1 MASQRNFD
9 KVVRGQRV
17 VLPDEICPAE
27 ICIKD
32 GVIAE
37 IRKGSA
43 SSFEAGVEV
52 IDAGDLY
59 VMPGVVDS
67 HVHVNEPGRTEW
79 EGYVTAT
86 RAAAAGGITTIV
98 DMPLNSVPSTT
109 TLAAFQT
116 KLDTA
121 RDKLY
126 VDVAFWGGVVP
137 GNEGEL
143 QAMIAAGISG
153 FKCFL
158 IHSGVDEFQHVTEP
172 DLHRAMQ
179 ALQGTN
185 SVLLFHAEVDQP
197 IGTQTSTSPQAYQ
210 TFLQSRPKA
219 MENHAIQ
226 LVSDMCQ
233 QYGVR
238 CHIVHLSSAEALPI
252 IRTARQRGLPLTVET
267 CHHYLTL
274 CAEDIPDR
282 ATQFKC
288 CPPIRER
295 NNQEELWD
303 ALKARDIDMVVS
315 DHSPCTAD
323 LKLLDTGDFVA
334 AWGGVASVQ
343 FGLSLFWTN
352 AAQRNLTV
360 RDLVDWMCV
369 TTSDLCGMGHRKG
382 SLEVG
387 KDADLVIWDPDGT
400 FTVTEDII
408 QHKNKVTPYLD
419 RVLKGVVHRTLVRGN
434 TVFDSGT
441 FSSQPMGTILLKP
454 TTTSAK

>member
-1 MASQRNFD
+1 MASQVNFD
-9 KVVRGQRV
+9 KVVRGRRV

-37 IRKGSA
+37 IRKGNS
-43 SSFEAGVEV
+43 SSFGAGLEV

-98 DMPLNSVPSTT
+98 DMPLNSIPSTT
-109 TLAAFQT
+109 TLDAFQT
-116 KLDTA
+116 KMDTA

-137 GNEGEL
+137 GNE
-143 QAMIAAGISG
+143 
-153 FKCFL
+153 
-158 IHSGVDEFQHVTEP
+158 
-172 DLHRAMQ
+172 
-179 ALQGTN
+179 
-185 SVLLFHAEVDQP
+185 FHAEVDQP
-197 IGTQTSTSPQAYQ
+197 IGTQTSTSPQVYQ

-252 IRTARQRGLPLTVET
+252 IRQARQLGLPLTVET
-267 CHHYLTL
+267 CHHYLTF

-295 NNQEELWD
+295 TNQEHLWH
-303 ALKARDIDMVVS
+303 ALEAGDIDMVVS

-360 RDLVDWMCV
+360 RDLVNWMCV
-369 TTSDLCGMGHRKG
+369 ATSDLCGMGHRKG

-387 KDADLVIWDPDGT
+387 KDADLVIWDPDST
-400 FTVTEDII
+400 FTVTKDII
-408 QHKNKVTPYLD
+408 QHKNKVTPYLGK
-419 RVLKGVVHRTLVRGN
+419 VLKGVVHRTLVRGN
-434 TVFDSGT
+434 TVYNSGT
-441 FSSQPMGTILLKP
+441 FSSQPMGKMLLKP
-454 TTTSAK
+454 TTK